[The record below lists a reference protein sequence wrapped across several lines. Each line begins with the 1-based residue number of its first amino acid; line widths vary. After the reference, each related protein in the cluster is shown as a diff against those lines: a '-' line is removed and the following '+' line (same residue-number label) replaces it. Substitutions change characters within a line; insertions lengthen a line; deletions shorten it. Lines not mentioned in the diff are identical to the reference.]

1 MLGSGAVGG
10 YYGARLA
17 RAGHEVVFVA
27 RGAHL
32 KAIREGGLA
41 IRSPLGDLLVTARAE
56 EDTGAIGPVD
66 LVLLAVKTYDLDT
79 ALAQLPA
86 LVGPATV
93 VLTLQNGVES
103 PTQVAAAV
111 GESAVVGGATYIATS
126 LSAPGLIEQTGTVR
140 RIVFGEVFGD
150 LSAVSPRV
158 ANVAR
163 LLSAADIQ
171 AEPVADGRKPL
182 WVKYIF
188 IAPFAALTG
197 AARLPIGPLR
207 EVPGFGELFMAAA
220 GEVERV
226 ARAEGVDPG
235 ADAVRTA
242 WTYTQGMAPTV
253 RSSMLIDLQQA
264 KRIEVEALVGSV
276 VRRGGAHGVPT
287 PIMSALYAVL
297 KPHESGRRD
306 GV

>member
-220 GEVERV
+220 GEVDRV
-226 ARAEGVDPG
+226 ARAEGVDPAQTPCG
-235 ADAVRTA
+235 
-242 WTYTQGMAPTV
+242 
-253 RSSMLIDLQQA
+253 
-264 KRIEVEALVGSV
+264 
-276 VRRGGAHGVPT
+276 RRGRTRRAWRRR
-287 PIMSALYAVL
+287 
-297 KPHESGRRD
+297 SGRRCSSICSRPSASRWRRSSARSSA
-306 GV
+306 GAGRTACRRRSCRRCMRC